1 MCTCIC
7 IYIYIYYII
16 YLFIYTLSIPMYIY
30 IYIHIYIYV
39 YYIFMYIYIYIYIY
53 TYTSGNEC
61 LLAFHRVLNDSWEPE
76 RWYILRTGGRNII
89 YLVLRAYITNLQL
102 NKLHI
107 KTLQNHVN
115 VMVSL
120 MMFLNCLWCQYFEP
134 QVLSLYL
141 FLSLQ
146 VPRIS
151 DLLFNKLSPL

>member
-1 MCTCIC
+1 MN
-7 IYIYIYYII
+7 
-16 YLFIYTLSIPMYIY
+16 
-30 IYIHIYIYV
+30 IYIYV
-39 YYIFMYIYIYIYIY
+39 NIRTCIFMYIYIYIY

-115 VMVSL
+115 LMVSL